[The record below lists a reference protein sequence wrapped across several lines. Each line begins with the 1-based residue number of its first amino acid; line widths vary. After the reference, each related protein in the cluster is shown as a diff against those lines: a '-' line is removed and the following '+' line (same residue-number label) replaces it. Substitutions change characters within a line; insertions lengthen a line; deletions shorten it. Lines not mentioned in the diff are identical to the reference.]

1 MDRLYLQK
9 VIERFLAE
17 DLGRG
22 DVTSEAIFHEEE
34 RGAAEFVAR
43 DSFLAAGLRTVGGR
57 VFQTVNPEVEIPAA
71 VADGVS
77 VSPGDVLLKVKGPV
91 ADLLKAERVALNLVQ
106 RLCGIATMTSR
117 FVEKVEPLPVRIVDT
132 RKTTPGL
139 RRLEKFAVRVG
150 GGHNHRFSLADGLLI
165 KDNHIKACGS
175 IAVAVER
182 VRRFSPF
189 PLKIE
194 VEVEN
199 LDQLME
205 CLACRVDIIMLDNMD
220 IETMRQ
226 AVKLV
231 DGKAVVEA
239 SGGVNLDNV
248 RSIAETGVDI
258 ISVGALTHS
267 VSACDISMRFLDP
280 ETD

>member
-22 DVTSEAIFHEEE
+22 DVTSEAIFQEEE

-57 VFQTVNPEVEIPAA
+57 VFRTVNPGVEIPAA

-117 FVEKVEPLPVRIVDT
+117 FVEKVKPLPVRIVDT

-139 RRLEKFAVRVG
+139 RLLEKFAVRVG
-150 GGHNHRFSLADGLLI
+150 GGHNHRFSLADGVLI

-175 IAVAVER
+175 ITTAVER

-220 IETMRQ
+220 IETVRQ

-258 ISVGALTHS
+258 ISIGALTHS